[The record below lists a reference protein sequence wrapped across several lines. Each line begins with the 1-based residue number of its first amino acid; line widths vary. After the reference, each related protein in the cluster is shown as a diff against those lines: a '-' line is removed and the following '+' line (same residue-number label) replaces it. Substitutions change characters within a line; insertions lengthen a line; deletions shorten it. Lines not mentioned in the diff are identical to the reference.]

1 MTHNDLKRTIT
12 QALDEM
18 KKEQG
23 DTFDL
28 KEINLA
34 ELERRTGISRAKLRR
49 LKRQGF
55 VFKEHGRKGLKA
67 SHSGGSLGFCR
78 VQGDKVGERVR
89 AVCE

>member
-28 KEINLA
+28 KDINLA

-49 LKRQGF
+49 LNHIF
-55 VFKEHGRKGLKA
+55 SPEVFCQNYIFSTETSTL
-67 SHSGGSLGFCR
+67 CTC
-78 VQGDKVGERVR
+78 Q
-89 AVCE
+89 